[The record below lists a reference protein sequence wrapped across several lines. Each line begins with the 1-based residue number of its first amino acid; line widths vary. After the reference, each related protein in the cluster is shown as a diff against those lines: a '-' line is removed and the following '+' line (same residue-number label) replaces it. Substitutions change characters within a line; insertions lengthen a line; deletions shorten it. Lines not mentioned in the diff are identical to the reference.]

1 MWVGIPKNE
10 LKQLKRETVPCE
22 FRVVIPKLT
31 SVLYKMIYLFT
42 NLHSMANFYAL
53 LFGYVAINSYLC
65 NVIKTAV
72 LSVIAA
78 LCGNKI
84 SP

>member
-22 FRVVIPKLT
+22 FTIVIHKLT

-42 NLHSMANFYAL
+42 KIHFIAVFMPYYLAMSQLIRNFAL
-53 LFGYVAINSYLC
+53 
-65 NVIKTAV
+65 
-72 LSVIAA
+72 
-78 LCGNKI
+78 
-84 SP
+84 